1 MLDTNAI
8 IAKTPVVP
16 VAELAATATTEK
28 LSTSTK
34 QQQSINTNY
43 SDYIKKDVAKET
55 AVEEKPEKMYEKLVD
70 ELNKDLSL
78 FNTRVAFSI
87 DEKTN
92 KTVVKVIDNS
102 NNNVIKQ
109 FPPEYLLKVS
119 QKITELIGLVIDEK
133 A

>member
-1 MLDTNAI
+1 MLDTNGI
-8 IAKTPVVP
+8 IAKNPVVP
-16 VAELAATATTEK
+16 VAELAATATAEK
-28 LSTSTK
+28 ISTSTR

-43 SDYIKKDVAKET
+43 SDQIKKDVAKDV
-55 AVEEKPEKMYEKLVD
+55 AVEEKPEKRYEKLID
-70 ELNKDLSL
+70 ELNTELSL
-78 FNTRVAFSI
+78 FNTRVAFSV

-92 KTVVKVIDNS
+92 KTVVKIIDNS

-119 QKITELIGLVIDEK
+119 QKITELIGLVVDEK